1 MSKVIKFSDDARQ
14 SMFKGVKALF
24 DTVKITMGPKGR
36 NVVLQKSYG
45 EPLITNDGVTIA
57 KEIELEDN
65 FENMGASLV
74 KSVAT
79 QTNDIAGDGTTT
91 ATVLA
96 HALIQEGLRNVTAGA
111 NPVELKRGMQYA
123 ANKVVE
129 YLKSVSK
136 NIDTKDEVAQVAT
149 ISAQDPEVGQI
160 IAEIIEVLGKDGV
173 ITVEDSNTLGLGKE
187 VVEGMQFDNGFISP
201 YMISD
206 SARMEALMEDAL
218 ILVTDRKISAINE
231 LVPILEKVAQ
241 SGKKE
246 LMIIAEDID
255 GEALATLVVNKLR
268 GTFSVVAVKAP
279 SFGDRR
285 KEMLQDIA
293 VLTGA
298 SVISDELGRKLD
310 AVELHD
316 LGKAHKVI
324 VNNDS
329 TTIVGGAGSKEHIQN
344 RVEEISAQ
352 VDRASSDFD
361 KEKLIERRAKLTG
374 GVGVIK
380 VGAVTEVELK
390 EKKLRIEDALSATKS
405 AVLEG
410 IIPGGGTALLQSAK
424 VLEGI
429 EGDTDFIT
437 GINIVKRS
445 LTAPVF
451 QIAENAGV
459 QGAVVVDSV
468 MHSEEGVGYDAAQNK
483 MEDMLKI
490 GVIDPTMV
498 AKTALLNAVSVA
510 ATMLT
515 MEAAVVDLKK
525 DDEPQAGPM
534 MPGMGMM

>member
-65 FENMGASLV
+65 FENMGAALV

-187 VVEGMQFDNGFISP
+187 VVEGMQFDSGFISP

-206 SARMEALMEDAL
+206 SSRMEALMEDAL
-218 ILVTDRKISAINE
+218 ILVTDRKISAIND

-268 GTFSVVAVKAP
+268 GTFSVVGVKAP

-298 SVISDELGRKLD
+298 SVISEELGRKLD
-310 AVELHD
+310 VVDLHD
-316 LGKAHKVI
+316 LGRAHKVI
-324 VNNDS
+324 VSNDS
-329 TTIVGGAGSKEHIQN
+329 TTIVGGAGSKEHIKN
-344 RVEEISAQ
+344 RVEEISVQ

-410 IIPGGGTALLQSAK
+410 IIPGGGTALLQSYK

-445 LTAPVF
+445 LSAPVF

-459 QGAVVVDSV
+459 QGAVIVDSV

-515 MEAAVVDLKK
+515 MEAAVVDAKK
-525 DDEPQAGPM
+525 EDDSSANSM